1 MNNEPVLK
9 MVEVEGTLVREVL
22 SADKR
27 IIDPNIII
35 KELNDIINQKNAV
48 IEQQTEY
55 IADLQ
60 NENYHLR
67 STVKMLT
74 I

>member
-1 MNNEPVLK
+1 MNNEPILK
-9 MVEVEGTLVREVL
+9 MVEVEGTPIKGVL

-35 KELNDIINQKNAV
+35 KELNDIINQKNSV

-55 IADLQ
+55 IAELQ
-60 NENYHLR
+60 NENHNLR
-67 STVKMLT
+67 SAVKMLT